1 MERSGEILRDLE
13 RSGEIRRNLKRSR
26 DLERA
31 GEIWRGGEKRERRER
46 KDQQG
51 AILIL
56 KKCILPNSR
65 SPAPGGRTGNIT
77 NSMLGIGLGGDVGG
91 G

>member
-1 MERSGEILRDLE
+1 MRDLE

-56 KKCILPNSR
+56 KKNVSSQTPDRPPLAAILVL
-65 SPAPGGRTGNIT
+65 I
-77 NSMLGIGLGGDVGG
+77 LVEW
-91 G
+91 

>member
-1 MERSGEILRDLE
+1 MRDLE

-56 KKCILPNSR
+56 KKMYPPKLPIARPWRPYWYIIYNVKYIIY
-65 SPAPGGRTGNIT
+65 NI
-77 NSMLGIGLGGDVGG
+77 
-91 G
+91 